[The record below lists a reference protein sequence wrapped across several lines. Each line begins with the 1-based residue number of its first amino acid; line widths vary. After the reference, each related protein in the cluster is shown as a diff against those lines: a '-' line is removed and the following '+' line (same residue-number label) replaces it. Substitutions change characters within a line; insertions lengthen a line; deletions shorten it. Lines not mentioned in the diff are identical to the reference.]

1 MARFKLFALSV
12 LVPMMAGAH
21 GPQSMEQV
29 EALSDL
35 NLLKV
40 LNIPILA
47 QDTRAGVG
55 YAVLTPEM
63 QEKISKFNHARG
75 RCGGFEVLPPTRGP
89 SVEGRFQELRRL
101 GDQVERDV
109 RWARSGMGRRLEI
122 GKKQDVQEALDKL
135 NEDNLRGF
143 VEWASSFPTRY
154 NKGANA
160 NVAVEALAGKIR
172 DMAKALR
179 APIQIEL
186 INHTSTPQKSLMVR
200 VPGNVAPQEV
210 VVIGAHFDSIAGW
223 TGGSRA
229 PGADDNASGSANIF
243 EALRVLLLTGPTART
258 VEFYWYAGEESGLLG
273 SAEIAKAAKEQ
284 KRQIVGVLQLDM
296 TLFPGSGE
304 LVIGNMTD
312 FTSAWLRDFLVS
324 ANQNYLKAQLVDDQC
339 GYGCSDH
346 ASWYRQGFPTLMP
359 FESTFSRSN
368 KAIHTPND
376 VINAQS
382 NFRHSHVFSKIALLF
397 ALELGNNNVRQP
409 Y

>member
-1 MARFKLFALSV
+1 MSRLKFLAFGV

-21 GPQSMEQV
+21 GPRSMEQV

-40 LNIPILA
+40 LNIPVLA

-63 QEKISKFNHARG
+63 QEKISMFNHSRG

-89 SVEGRFQELRRL
+89 SVESRFQELRRL
-101 GDQVERDV
+101 GDRVEKDV

-135 NEDNLRGF
+135 KEENLRTF
-143 VEWASSFPTRY
+143 VEWASAFPTRY

-186 INHTSTPQKSLMVR
+186 ISHVSTPQKSLMVR

-243 EALRVLLLTGPTART
+243 EALRVLLMTGPTART

-324 ANQNYLKAQLVDDQC
+324 ANQNYLGAQLVDDQC

-376 VINAQS
+376 VINNHS

>member
-1 MARFKLFALSV
+1 MSRLKFLAFGV

-63 QEKISKFNHARG
+63 QEKISMFNHSRG

-89 SVEGRFQELRRL
+89 SVENRFRELRQL
-101 GDQVERDV
+101 GDRVEKDV

-135 NEDNLRGF
+135 KEENLRPF

-186 INHTSTPQKSLMVR
+186 ISHTSTPQKSLMVR

-243 EALRVLLLTGPTART
+243 EALRVLLMTGPTART

-324 ANQNYLKAQLVDDQC
+324 ANQNYLGAQLVDDQC

-359 FESTFSRSN
+359 FESTFSRSD

-376 VINAQS
+376 VINNHS